1 VGKLR
6 HRTAPACTYFV
17 TTKTWENRE
26 LFRVPVVAEILI
38 TNLLHYR
45 DQGAYLLHEF
55 VVMPN
60 HLHLLLTPAADTSLE
75 KAMQLIKG
83 GSSHEIHLKRGHK
96 LQIWQSGFHESTV
109 RDAEDFRARRRYIYI
124 NPVQAHLVN
133 RPSDWIYSSASDRYV
148 IDVAPEHLSS
158 GAEAPSTTEAGIVGA
173 EAPTP

>member
-1 VGKLR
+1 
-6 HRTAPACTYFV
+6 
-17 TTKTWENRE
+17 
-26 LFRVPVVAEILI
+26 VPEVAEILI

-45 DQGAYLLHEF
+45 DQGTYLLHEF

-60 HLHLLLTPAADTSLE
+60 HLHLLLTPAADMSLE

-83 GSSHEIHLKRGHK
+83 SSSHEIHQRRRHK
-96 LQIWQSGFHESTV
+96 MKIWQPGFHESTV
-109 RDAEDFRARRRYIYI
+109 RDADDYQARRQYIRL
-124 NPVQAHLVN
+124 NPLQAHLAD
-133 RPSDWIYSSASDRYV
+133 RPGDWIHGSASGRYV